1 MTDEDIDDLGIERQ
15 KLFARDLSGHPA
27 EALIASTVRIE
38 GKRSDGKTVVG
49 TGFMYDFLFRK
60 IDEFTNWSVAAIV
73 TNIHVVKKMV
83 SGHFFINEI
92 NNQKEVLFGKRL
104 ELTFKEY

>member
-49 TGFMYDFLFRK
+49 TGFLCTTSYSAKLMSSQIGVLLQLSLIFM
-60 IDEFTNWSVAAIV
+60 WS
-73 TNIHVVKKMV
+73 
-83 SGHFFINEI
+83 
-92 NNQKEVLFGKRL
+92 KRWCL
-104 ELTFKEY
+104 DIFPSMK